1 MSLSQKLVGLVLGS
15 AVVLTTGCFKVDIQH
30 AIKKDGSSHVTMVND
45 VSALE
50 NLDGLNDLSLGGVS
64 DVTDG
69 GVDTTEVEANLDSAC
84 DDFYKETTL
93 ENPNCTRDG
102 YIITMEGDTQLT
114 EEMFTVKKSIPYV
127 TYSYNAANVFSILG
141 DTGGEQSE
149 QLSSDAIKEAKAGAE
164 LVGMEL
170 HYTVTMPATVA
181 SAAVGEIDAETNTVT
196 IDVFD
201 VVDQPEAM
209 ITAQALNWMWLV
221 IVGGVLIALVLVA
234 VVVLMVMMK
243 RRKKAS
249 AVNPTAAPKQ

>member
-1 MSLSQKLVGLVLGS
+1 MNRIFKMSALLAGVALLV
-15 AVVLTTGCFKVDIQH
+15 TGCFKVDIQH
-30 AIKKDGSSHVTMVND
+30 AIKKDGSSHVVMVND

-50 NLDGLNDLSLGGVS
+50 NLGGLNDLSLGGLG
-64 DVTDG
+64 DVTNG
-69 GVDTTEVEANLDSAC
+69 GVDTSEVEANLDSAC

-93 ENPNCTRDG
+93 VNPNCVRDG
-102 YIITMEGDTQLT
+102 YVITMEGDTLLT
-114 EEMFTVKKSIPYV
+114 EEMFTVKKSIPYI

-170 HYTVTMPATVA
+170 NYTINMPGTVV

-196 IDVFD
+196 MDVFEL
-201 VVDQPEAM
+201 VDQPEALV
-209 ITAQALNWMWLV
+209 TAQALNWMWL
-221 IVGGVLIALVLVA
+221 IITGGILVVLVLV
-234 VVVLMVMMK
+234 VVMVLMVMMK

-249 AVNPTAAPKQ
+249 AVNPAIIQ